1 MDGQIPLKNLELHVV
16 FIHDCTYLKP
26 FLYMLMCIY
35 IYIIHI
41 FINDGQLSI
50 YIYIDRYVVYVL
62 DTASADIY
70 VFDI

>member
-1 MDGQIPLKNLELHVV
+1 MTDN
-16 FIHDCTYLKP
+16 Y
-26 FLYMLMCIY
+26 
-35 IYIIHI
+35 
-41 FINDGQLSI
+41 LSI